1 MSDEPP
7 HKPSDAVTIERAARL
22 TNEAMW
28 VVALQRRRLRTTE
41 PEDHSFPGRLW
52 ADWQFFIVA
61 LIRLRAAA
69 KIACAVPSAR
79 DETARALAAFDEGLP
94 IRRMR
99 DVGEHIDDYAVGRG
113 KHPDVERRALEVGS
127 FDATTLRW
135 HITPE
140 ELNADTALVHAEAL
154 CDVIRRI
161 ERRLLA

>member
-7 HKPSDAVTIERAARL
+7 DKPSDAATIERAARL

-28 VVALQRRRLRTTE
+28 VVALQRRRLKTTE

-79 DETARALAAFDEGLP
+79 NEIGHALATFDQGLP

-113 KHPDVERRALEVGS
+113 KHRDVDRRALEVGS

-135 HITPE
+135 RITPE
-140 ELNADTALVHAEAL
+140 ELNADTALVHAQAL
-154 CDVIRRI
+154 CDVVRRI
-161 ERRLLA
+161 ARPLVG

>member
-1 MSDEPP
+1 MHDDLSRA
-7 HKPSDAVTIERAARL
+7 PSEAATIERAARL

-28 VVALQRRRLRTTE
+28 VVALQRRRLTTTE
-41 PEDHSFPGRLW
+41 PEDRSFPGRLW

-69 KIACAVPSAR
+69 KIACAVPEVR
-79 DETARALAAFDEGLP
+79 DEAARALAAFDDGLP

-113 KHPDVERRALEVGS
+113 KHSDVERRALEVGS
-127 FDATTLRW
+127 FDSTTLRW

-140 ELNADTALVHAEAL
+140 ELNADTALAHSEAL
-154 CDVIRRI
+154 SDVIRRMTQ
-161 ERRLLA
+161 RFTG